1 MMANLTKLK
10 SGMTLTLTV
19 DWLRVKYK
27 LLSYI
32 HPACW
37 ADYKYDPDWD
47 KELWDLLVNGQ
58 IKFADDH
65 YTALV
70 GEHEVWVANHPYASG
85 RQTKIIEYN
94 EAGRPQ
100 CSRATAL
107 FLGHELKAA
116 RLMTRVM
123 YTPEERQY
131 FFVRRHLREKDLA

>member
-1 MMANLTKLK
+1 
-10 SGMTLTLTV
+10 MTLIPTV

-27 LLSYI
+27 VFSAL
-32 HPACW
+32 HPAGLG
-37 ADYKYDPDWD
+37 DYTYDPVWD

-85 RQTKIIEYN
+85 RQTKILEEGIGN
-94 EAGRPQ
+94 RPQ

-107 FLGHELKAA
+107 FLAHELKAA
-116 RLMTRVM
+116 RLLTRIM
-123 YTPEERQY
+123 YSAEERQY
-131 FFVRRHLREKDLA
+131 YFVRRHLGDKGIV